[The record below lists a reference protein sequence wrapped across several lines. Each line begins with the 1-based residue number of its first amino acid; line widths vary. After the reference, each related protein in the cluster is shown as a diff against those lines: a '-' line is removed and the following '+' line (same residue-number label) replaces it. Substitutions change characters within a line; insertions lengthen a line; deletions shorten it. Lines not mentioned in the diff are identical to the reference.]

1 MFMILSAACFA
12 GTHITV
18 RHLSADIHP
27 FEAAVARN
35 VVGLILLSPWL
46 LKNHMENLK
55 TKRFKLHLF
64 RGVTNSGFML
74 MFFLSLS
81 LLPVAEATSINFTAP
96 LFVTLLAALVLRE
109 KVGWRRWTALLI
121 GFVGALVIIRPGV
134 IPFNYGSLLVMLASM
149 SWAVSTICL
158 KPLMKT
164 ESSVTC
170 AAYISIIVMPI
181 SIVFAI
187 PFWVWPTLEQFGFL
201 VIIAALATVAQ
212 LCLSEAMKWADAS
225 AVTPFDFT
233 RLIFAAGLG
242 FVFFGHVPDIWI
254 WAGAIII
261 FTSTTFIV
269 WRESSVKKAS

>member
-12 GTHITV
+12 GTHVTV

-46 LKNHMENLK
+46 IKNHMEHLK

-81 LLPVAEATSINFTAP
+81 LLPVAEATSLNFTAP
-96 LFVTLLAALVLRE
+96 LFVTLLAALVLKE
-109 KVGWRRWTALLI
+109 GVGWRRWTALLV
-121 GFVGALVIIRPGV
+121 GFGGALVIIRPGV
-134 IPFNYGSLLVMLASM
+134 VPIGFGSLLVILASF
-149 SWAVSTICL
+149 SWAVSTISL

-164 ESSVTC
+164 ESSITC

-201 VIIAALATVAQ
+201 VILAALATAAQ
-212 LCLSEAMKWADAS
+212 ICLSEAMKTADAS

-233 RLIFAAGLG
+233 RLIFAAALG
-242 FVFFGHVPDIWI
+242 FVLFGHIPDIWI
-254 WAGAIII
+254 WIGAAII
-261 FTSTTFIV
+261 FTSTTFII
-269 WRESSVKKAS
+269 WREASLKRKD